1 MCYILLLLTQMFFL
15 WEIHEF
21 RQLAELAYIEQ
32 REPTSTLKTLIGRM
46 YSFLKLTHFSQGNN
60 VVDTCVLTQMVLFGE
75 IHVFLQLC
83 WIGWFETKT
92 SNLHLKKTKLQED
105 FLSKTNS
112 VLTGKLL
119 LQHTQFFQEI
129 HAFLQLS
136 WIDLFG
142 TKWAFQ
148 HLQNSDWQ
156 EIFLSKR
163 VSILTRKKFARHSCF

>member
-1 MCYILLLLTQMFFL
+1 VLHSPASDTNVFPLRDTRVSSTSWIGLYRTKRAYLHLENTDRQDVFL
-15 WEIHEF
+15 F
-21 RQLAELAYIEQ
+21 
-32 REPTSTLKTLIGRM
+32 KTN
-46 YSFLKLTHFSQGNN
+46 SFLTGKQCGRYLCTNTDGF
-60 VVDTCVLTQMVLFGE
+60 VWRDTCVSSTLLNRLIWNKDIQ
-75 IHVFLQLC
+75 
-83 WIGWFETKT
+83 
-92 SNLHLKKTKLQED
+92 SPPKKTKLQED